1 MPFPQSRSRRFPIP
15 PRRFPIPPRLFPNPV
30 PGVSQSH
37 LRPFSSDGSGSA
49 SFYRFAPAAALPHSR
64 PGRFFLSPPPGFSP
78 NPVSV
83 AFFQSRSGG
92 FPLRMG
98 NDSAAA
104 ARRVSP
110 HGTPKPF
117 SPAQAAAPPDTPK
130 PVPLCGHAALAKPP
144 KPVPLARAGG
154 FCTFRAVR
162 GKRPFPRA
170 TAGGERPRSV
180 PQARLPCAAA
190 APPGT
195 PKPAPLARAGGFCTF
210 RAVPGKRPFPRAT
223 AGGERPR
230 SVPQARLPC
239 AAAARRA
246 VSGLHPAQIGTV
258 SA

>member
-1 MPFPQSRSRRFPIP
+1 MPFSQSRSWRFPIP
-15 PRRFPIPPRLFPNPV
+15 FLAFPNPA
-30 PGVSQSH
+30 PA
-37 LRPFSSDGSGSA
+37 FSSDGSGSA
-49 SFYRFAPAAALPHSR
+49 SFYRCAPAGALPHSR

-78 NPVSV
+78 IPFLAFSNPTSDLSARTAAGLPVLL
-83 AFFQSRSGG
+83 SRPGG

-104 ARRVSP
+104 AGGCPRMDPPSPSPLRRRRPPGQDVNALADIA
-110 HGTPKPF
+110 F
-117 SPAQAAAPPDTPK
+117 SPAQAAAPPGT
-130 PVPLCGHAALAKPP
+130 P

-190 APPGT
+190 A
-195 PKPAPLARAGGFCTF
+195 
-210 RAVPGKRPFPRAT
+210 
-223 AGGERPR
+223 
-230 SVPQARLPC
+230 
-239 AAAARRA
+239 RRA